1 MWVNFCW
8 SVLLLDGSGTIFS
21 KGDSEVKIQCP
32 NTPHP
37 SFFSLSLS
45 LALRALNHDV
55 VVVCICSKYLKG
67 SIHKEK

>member
-1 MWVNFCW
+1 MVKCDFCW
-8 SVLLLDGSGTIFS
+8 SVLLLDGSGKIFS

-32 NTPHP
+32 NAPHP
-37 SFFSLSLS
+37 SSLSLS
-45 LALRALNHDV
+45 LALRALKHDV